1 MQLTR
6 ANNARHTAMNI
17 FTNSPTQEN
26 IRDTEFGLWQAVIE
40 YADHGK
46 QDKGTQSGI
55 RALSGDS
62 DSLKLRALELLT
74 A

>member
-6 ANNARHTAMNI
+6 ANTARHTAMNI

-26 IRDTEFGLWQAVIE
+26 IRDTEFGLWQAVVE

-55 RALSGDS
+55 RAMSGGS